1 VGNVKSTERNAMSR
15 IRNTI
20 LFVLVALL
28 ALPAV
33 AAARST
39 GAVVFSRVTAVTVP
53 PKEAPASKEG
63 EAPKTGEA
71 PKPAPAPEIKKEGGI
86 FAVRD
91 GRLNQL
97 TENPAD
103 TEPSFSPDGRT
114 IAFVREGD
122 VYSVRAD
129 GSGERHLT
137 SGAELDSA
145 PVVSPNGRFVVFERQ
160 ASAGAP
166 ADLYTAGTHG
176 GGVRPLVA
184 SGSDE
189 HDPTFS
195 PDGKLIVF
203 VSSAVASGSANTA
216 DDLYSVLPNGS
227 GLRRLTSTGVDE
239 FSPRFFAG
247 GIVYSRGESS
257 EGPAAYADVYTMRTN
272 GSHAKALV
280 SGVGSAYVED
290 VSRDGKTVLFRRDR
304 GLWVKRIGKGKARKL
319 TELPDGSKTNSVFS
333 SDGKSV
339 AAIVE
344 AEGETRL
351 VAISVANGRSRN
363 LASGTDLA
371 EGGSEIGPTIS
382 WQPVPQPK
390 H

>member
-1 VGNVKSTERNAMSR
+1 MNR
-15 IRNTI
+15 IRNT
-20 LFVLVALL
+20 LFFVLLALL

-33 AAARST
+33 AAARSG
-39 GAVVFSRVTAVTVP
+39 GAVVFSRVTATTVP
-53 PKEAPASKEG
+53 AKEAPATKEG
-63 EAPKTGEA
+63 ET
-71 PKPAPAPEIKKEGGI
+71 PKPAPAPEIKKEGGL

-103 TEPSFSPDGRT
+103 TEPAFSPDGRT

-129 GSGERHLT
+129 GSGERHLS
-137 SGAELDSA
+137 SGADLDSA
-145 PVVSPNGRFVVFERQ
+145 PIVSPNGRFVVFERR

-166 ADLYTAGTHG
+166 ADLYTVGTHG

-184 SGSDE
+184 SGNDE
-189 HDPTFS
+189 HDPAIS

-203 VSSAVASGSANTA
+203 VASAAVDSGSNTA
-216 DDLYSVLPNGS
+216 DDLYSVRPNGS

-257 EGPAAYADVYTMRTN
+257 EGPAAYADVYTMRLN
-272 GSHAKALV
+272 GSHPKPLV

-290 VSRDGKTVLFRRDR
+290 VAPAGRTVLFRRDR
-304 GLWVKRIGKGKARKL
+304 GLWVKAIGKGKARKL

-351 VAISVANGRSRN
+351 EAIDVANGRGRN

-371 EGGSEIGPTIS
+371 AGGSEIGPVIS
-382 WQPVPQPK
+382 WQPVPQ
-390 H
+390 HRR